1 MSAGNEA
8 LITKLLA
15 DFMLMRD
22 MLVAGGAVSSETEKG
37 SDTAGWKYG
46 QAMGIYTNIT
56 KASAVL
62 RASITDSAAPD
73 AFWDDRSQG
82 NILKRVALGTALEH
96 AVPIHQVNHGLQLQ
110 SLWRI
115 HTAAVSQHV
124 LGRAA
129 STSATRTRSSRRPT
143 SSTRSSATWCDL
155 QLQSLLTTLL
165 QL

>member
-124 LGRAA
+124 LHPPALLEPARPVDLLHRPGRALHG
-129 STSATRTRSSRRPT
+129 ATYSFNPY
-143 SSTRSSATWCDL
+143 
-155 QLQSLLTTLL
+155 
-165 QL
+165 